1 MVKIVSALARPK
13 ENPAHASLKPID
25 RLGPKLFAVYKEA
38 VRGGVYDPLTQRYI
52 VPRHAWPVVHGAL
65 VAAGFAVRV
74 DATTEAWLGHAKSDA
89 ENKSSLVVSRIV
101 LLEERLC
108 AEGKTLRQYQLEAI
122 RWLATQRAAFLF
134 DEMGLG
140 KAQPISEP
148 VLTPNGWKPI
158 GELKVGDK
166 VIGSHGKPIRV
177 TAVFPQGRKKVY
189 RVTLSDGTSTRT
201 CKEHLWPVFT
211 TNDRSRGVR
220 FPRIL
225 SLGELIQIGTHNR
238 PYIGRSEG
246 NRHWYVPVVSAV
258 HYAKKTYSLHPYVLG
273 ALIANGCFAK
283 GGTVHSGPDEQR
295 EKMLPHLPLG
305 VTFSNKISSRWDRR
319 IIKDDSRYSENPMTR
334 IVKRLGL
341 ELNESHERFIPA
353 QYLMGSIEQRKALL
367 RGLMDND
374 GCISKDGGVIEYNTV
389 SPRLAHQVLELI
401 RSLGGVAWYSTRATK
416 FPYKGVMKKGR
427 TDYRIRMMLRFCP
440 FTVSWKKE
448 RYRPNIKYHPI
459 RGIDSIKACGIE
471 ECVCISVDAR
481 NRLYVTKDYIPTHNT
496 IQAICAIPENVPVIV
511 DCPASL
517 RLLWRD
523 EIRKWRSDL
532 TPCVVTNRSGFP
544 SNSEA
549 WIVSDGWI
557 TKTIQTQPWE
567 YPLPSNLF
575 LISDEAHRYKGRSAR
590 TEAMQFFC
598 ADIRTLQGSTIGLTG
613 TPLMNRAMELYT
625 LFLVF
630 GAMRKAFGGWGEY
643 KKLWNAKKGRFGET
657 IWKEPKPELADRIRA
672 VSLRRTR
679 AQVLPELPAK
689 TYQRIPSEAGARLS
703 KRLDDLQDDIAEELE
718 EYARAEGAELP
729 TKLVQD
735 TKLRVELAKAKQ
747 EDMLAWIERNSTEED
762 DSPLIVFSMH
772 RGPVEECG
780 KLKGWRIITGDVSV
794 KNRHDIVSEFQGGKL
809 RGVALTLQSGG
820 TGLTLTA
827 AHRMLFV
834 DRAYTP
840 PDNWQAEDRVCRMG
854 QTQPV
859 IISRLVTDHPL
870 EIRLDEILEAK
881 SAMIRAAMG
890 E

>member
-1 MVKIVSALARPK
+1 MSVALKTISALARPK

-65 VAAGFAVRV
+65 MAAGFAVRV

-89 ENKSSLVVSRIV
+89 ENKSSLVVSRIA

-140 KAQPISEP
+140 K
-148 VLTPNGWKPI
+148 
-158 GELKVGDK
+158 
-166 VIGSHGKPIRV
+166 
-177 TAVFPQGRKKVY
+177 
-189 RVTLSDGTSTRT
+189 
-201 CKEHLWPVFT
+201 
-211 TNDRSRGVR
+211 
-220 FPRIL
+220 
-225 SLGELIQIGTHNR
+225 
-238 PYIGRSEG
+238 
-246 NRHWYVPVVSAV
+246 
-258 HYAKKTYSLHPYVLG
+258 
-273 ALIANGCFAK
+273 
-283 GGTVHSGPDEQR
+283 
-295 EKMLPHLPLG
+295 
-305 VTFSNKISSRWDRR
+305 
-319 IIKDDSRYSENPMTR
+319 
-334 IVKRLGL
+334 
-341 ELNESHERFIPA
+341 
-353 QYLMGSIEQRKALL
+353 
-367 RGLMDND
+367 
-374 GCISKDGGVIEYNTV
+374 
-389 SPRLAHQVLELI
+389 
-401 RSLGGVAWYSTRATK
+401 
-416 FPYKGVMKKGR
+416 
-427 TDYRIRMMLRFCP
+427 
-440 FTVSWKKE
+440 
-448 RYRPNIKYHPI
+448 
-459 RGIDSIKACGIE
+459 
-471 ECVCISVDAR
+471 
-481 NRLYVTKDYIPTHNT
+481 T

-544 SNSEA
+544 SINEV

-598 ADIRTLQGSTIGLTG
+598 ADIRTLQGCTIALTG

-718 EYARAEGAELP
+718 EYARAEGVEPP

-762 DSPLIVFSMH
+762 DSPLVVFSMH

-859 IISRLVTDHPL
+859 IISRLVTEHPL
-870 EIRLDEILEAK
+870 EIRLDEILEVK